1 MAQHL
6 AKIFGTEE
14 DKVNCPFYLKM
25 GACRHGDRCSRI
37 HNRPILSQTIL
48 LQNMFLP
55 PPQQYGQDGLPIP
68 QDEDML
74 QDHFEEFY
82 EDIFEELTN
91 IGGDLEQLRVCENLS
106 DHLTGN
112 VYAKFREEEDAEKAL
127 KALMVRPHSR
137 TRGGGPAGRTGG
149 RGRGAL
155 SQPPPADGAPPSGS
169 ARRGRCPG

>member
-1 MAQHL
+1 VAAQ
-6 AKIFGTEE
+6 
-14 DKVNCPFYLKM
+14 Y
-25 GACRHGDRCSRI
+25 
-37 HNRPILSQTIL
+37 
-48 LQNMFLP
+48 LP

-155 SQPPPADGAPPSGS
+155 SQPPPLTARRPLVLPAGADAQVRLGQGLPQIAGFAPDRADGARW
-169 ARRGRCPG
+169 A